1 MHPMKTLPLTL
12 SALALAAACTT
23 AQAETLTVFAAGTL
37 GKTFTTLARGF
48 EKLHPG
54 VTVQPQFGGSVKMVK
69 QVTVLHQPAD
79 VVAVADYSVIPKYMF
94 SSERRAAP
102 SSLDPQGGQAAH
114 SAAQGAV
121 DRDEGGKPTADWS
134 IGFLGNAITFIYTPK
149 SKGAKEIN
157 ADNWWKI
164 LSEPGVQIGRSNP
177 NTDPSGYQ
185 TLQML
190 DLASRY
196 YKQPDLEAKVL
207 ANSPDTNMR
216 DTETDLISALEL
228 GQIDYLAIYHSD
240 AVQHH
245 MKSLDLPP
253 QINLSDPKFDTDYA
267 KATAKT
273 KNGELTGR
281 PIIYAVTIPTDAPHP
296 KLAQEFIA
304 YVLGPAG
311 QKVIAANGFI
321 PLKQPYAMHRD
332 KVPPALRKLTVA
344 WPR

>member
-94 SSERRAAP
+94 K
-102 SSLDPQGGQAAH
+102 G
-114 SAAQGAV
+114 
-121 DRDEGGKPTADWS
+121 DEGNKPTADWS

-190 DLASRY
+190 DLAGRY

-207 ANSPDTNMR
+207 ANSPESNMR
-216 DTETDLISALEL
+216 DTETDLISALQL
-228 GQIDYLAIYHSD
+228 GQIDYLAIYRSD

-245 MKSLDLPP
+245 MESIDLPP
-253 QINLSDPKFDTDYA
+253 QINLSDPRYDADYA
-267 KATAKT
+267 KVSAKT
-273 KNGELTGR
+273 KNGELSGR
-281 PIIYAVTIPTDAPHP
+281 PIIYAVTIPTTAPHP

-304 YVLGPAG
+304 YLLGPAG

-321 PLKQPYAMHRD
+321 PLKQPYAMNRD
-332 KVPPALRKLTVA
+332 KVPADLRKLTVA
-344 WPR
+344 WPK

>member
-1 MHPMKTLPLTL
+1 MKTLPLTL

-79 VVAVADYSVIPKYMF
+79 IVAVADYSVIPKYMF
-94 SSERRAAP
+94 K
-102 SSLDPQGGQAAH
+102 G
-114 SAAQGAV
+114 
-121 DRDEGGKPTADWS
+121 DEGNKPTADWS

-190 DLASRY
+190 DLAGRY

-207 ANSPDTNMR
+207 ANSPESNMR
-216 DTETDLISALEL
+216 DTETDLISALQL
-228 GQIDYLAIYHSD
+228 GQIDYLAIYRSD

-245 MKSLDLPP
+245 MESIDLPP
-253 QINLSDPKFDTDYA
+253 QINLSDPKFDADYA
-267 KATAKT
+267 KASAKT
-273 KNGELTGR
+273 KNGELSGR
-281 PIIYAVTIPTDAPHP
+281 PIIYAVTIPTTAPHP

-304 YVLGPAG
+304 YLLGPAG
-311 QKVIAANGFI
+311 QNVIAANGFI
-321 PLKQPYAMHRD
+321 PLKQPYAMNRD
-332 KVPPALRKLTVA
+332 KVPADLRKLTVA

>member
-1 MHPMKTLPLTL
+1 MPPMKSFPLTL

-94 SSERRAAP
+94 K
-102 SSLDPQGGQAAH
+102 G
-114 SAAQGAV
+114 
-121 DRDEGGKPTADWS
+121 DESGKPTADWS

-196 YKQPDLEAKVL
+196 YKQPDLESRVL

-253 QINLSDPKFDTDYA
+253 QINLSDPKFDADYA

-344 WPR
+344 WPE

>member
-79 VVAVADYSVIPKYMF
+79 IVAVADYSVIPKYMF
-94 SSERRAAP
+94 K
-102 SSLDPQGGQAAH
+102 G
-114 SAAQGAV
+114 
-121 DRDEGGKPTADWS
+121 DEGNKPTADWS

-190 DLASRY
+190 DLAGRY

-207 ANSPDTNMR
+207 ANSPESNMR
-216 DTETDLISALEL
+216 DTETDLISALQL
-228 GQIDYLAIYHSD
+228 GQIDYLAIYRSD

-245 MKSLDLPP
+245 MESIDLPP
-253 QINLSDPKFDTDYA
+253 QINLSDPKYDADYA
-267 KATAKT
+267 KASAKT
-273 KNGELTGR
+273 KNGELSGR
-281 PIIYAVTIPTDAPHP
+281 PIIYAVTIPTTAPHP

-304 YVLGPAG
+304 YLLGPAG

-321 PLKQPYAMHRD
+321 PLKQPYAMNRD
-332 KVPPALRKLTVA
+332 KVPADLRKLTVP

>member
-69 QVTVLHQPAD
+69 QVTVLHQSAD

-94 SSERRAAP
+94 K
-102 SSLDPQGGQAAH
+102 G
-114 SAAQGAV
+114 
-121 DRDEGGKPTADWS
+121 DEGNKPTADWS

-190 DLASRY
+190 DLAGRY

-207 ANSPDTNMR
+207 ANSPESNMR
-216 DTETDLISALEL
+216 DTETDLISALQL
-228 GQIDYLAIYHSD
+228 GQIDYLAIYRSD

-245 MKSLDLPP
+245 MESIDLPP
-253 QINLSDPKFDTDYA
+253 QINLSDPRYDADYA
-267 KATAKT
+267 KASAKT
-273 KNGELTGR
+273 KNGELSGR
-281 PIIYAVTIPTDAPHP
+281 PIIYAVTIPTTAPHP

-304 YVLGPAG
+304 YLLGPAG

-321 PLKQPYAMHRD
+321 PLKQPYAMNRD
-332 KVPPALRKLTVA
+332 KVPADLRKLTVA

>member
-94 SSERRAAP
+94 K
-102 SSLDPQGGQAAH
+102 G
-114 SAAQGAV
+114 
-121 DRDEGGKPTADWS
+121 DEGNKPTADWS

-190 DLASRY
+190 DLAGRY

-207 ANSPDTNMR
+207 ANSPESNMR
-216 DTETDLISALEL
+216 DTETDLISALQL
-228 GQIDYLAIYHSD
+228 GQIDYLAIYRSD

-245 MKSLDLPP
+245 MESIDLPP
-253 QINLSDPKFDTDYA
+253 QINLSDPRYDADYA
-267 KATAKT
+267 KASAKT
-273 KNGELTGR
+273 KNGELSGR
-281 PIIYAVTIPTDAPHP
+281 PIIYAVTIPTTAPHP

-304 YVLGPAG
+304 YLLGPEG

-321 PLKQPYAMHRD
+321 PLKQPYAMNRD
-332 KVPPALRKLTVA
+332 KVPADLRKLTVP

>member
-37 GKTFTTLARGF
+37 GKSFTTLARGF

-94 SSERRAAP
+94 K
-102 SSLDPQGGQAAH
+102 G
-114 SAAQGAV
+114 
-121 DRDEGGKPTADWS
+121 DEGNKPTADWS

-190 DLASRY
+190 DLAGRY

-207 ANSPDTNMR
+207 ANSPESNMR
-216 DTETDLISALEL
+216 DTETDLISALQL
-228 GQIDYLAIYHSD
+228 GQIDYLAIYRSD

-245 MKSLDLPP
+245 MESIDLPP
-253 QINLSDPKFDTDYA
+253 QINLSDPKFDADYA
-267 KATAKT
+267 KASAKT
-273 KNGELTGR
+273 KNGELSGR
-281 PIIYAVTIPTDAPHP
+281 PIIYAVTIPTTAPHP

-304 YVLGPAG
+304 YLLGPAG

-321 PLKQPYAMHRD
+321 PLKQPYAMNRD
-332 KVPPALRKLTVA
+332 KVPADLRKLTVA

>member
-94 SSERRAAP
+94 K
-102 SSLDPQGGQAAH
+102 G
-114 SAAQGAV
+114 
-121 DRDEGGKPTADWS
+121 DEGNKPTADWS

-190 DLASRY
+190 DLAGRY

-207 ANSPDTNMR
+207 ANSPESNMR
-216 DTETDLISALEL
+216 DTETDLISALQL
-228 GQIDYLAIYHSD
+228 GQIDYLAIYRSD

-245 MKSLDLPP
+245 MESIDLPP
-253 QINLSDPKFDTDYA
+253 QINLSDPKFDADYA
-267 KATAKT
+267 KASAKT
-273 KNGELTGR
+273 KNGELSGR
-281 PIIYAVTIPTDAPHP
+281 PIIYAVTIPTTAPHP

-304 YVLGPAG
+304 YLLGPEG

-321 PLKQPYAMHRD
+321 PLKQPYAMNRD
-332 KVPPALRKLTVA
+332 KVPADLRKLTVP

>member
-94 SSERRAAP
+94 K
-102 SSLDPQGGQAAH
+102 G
-114 SAAQGAV
+114 
-121 DRDEGGKPTADWS
+121 DEGNKPTADWS

-164 LSEPGVQIGRSNP
+164 LSEPGVQIGSIWP
-177 NTDPSGYQ
+177 AAT
-185 TLQML
+185 T
-190 DLASRY
+190 
-196 YKQPDLEAKVL
+196 
-207 ANSPDTNMR
+207 NSPTLKPR
-216 DTETDLISALEL
+216 CWPTRPR
-228 GQIDYLAIYHSD
+228 AIC
-240 AVQHH
+240 AI
-245 MKSLDLPP
+245 P
-253 QINLSDPKFDTDYA
+253 
-267 KATAKT
+267 
-273 KNGELTGR
+273 R
-281 PIIYAVTIPTDAPHP
+281 PI
-296 KLAQEFIA
+296 
-304 YVLGPAG
+304 
-311 QKVIAANGFI
+311 
-321 PLKQPYAMHRD
+321 
-332 KVPPALRKLTVA
+332 
-344 WPR
+344 

>member
-94 SSERRAAP
+94 K
-102 SSLDPQGGQAAH
+102 G
-114 SAAQGAV
+114 
-121 DRDEGGKPTADWS
+121 DEGNKPTADWS

-190 DLASRY
+190 DLAGRY

-207 ANSPDTNMR
+207 ANSPESNMR
-216 DTETDLISALEL
+216 DTETDLISALQL
-228 GQIDYLAIYHSD
+228 GQIDYLAIYRSD

-245 MKSLDLPP
+245 MESIDLPP
-253 QINLSDPKFDTDYA
+253 QINLSDPKYDADYA
-267 KATAKT
+267 KASAKT
-273 KNGELTGR
+273 KNGELSGR
-281 PIIYAVTIPTDAPHP
+281 PIIYAVTIPTTAPHP

-304 YVLGPAG
+304 YLLGPAE

-321 PLKQPYAMHRD
+321 PLKQPYAMNRD
-332 KVPPALRKLTVA
+332 KVPADLRKLTVA
-344 WPR
+344 WPK

>member
-94 SSERRAAP
+94 K
-102 SSLDPQGGQAAH
+102 G
-114 SAAQGAV
+114 
-121 DRDEGGKPTADWS
+121 DEGNKPTADWS

-190 DLASRY
+190 DLAGRY

-207 ANSPDTNMR
+207 ANSPESNMR
-216 DTETDLISALEL
+216 DTETDLISALQL
-228 GQIDYLAIYHSD
+228 GQIDYLAIYRSD

-245 MKSLDLPP
+245 MESIDLPP
-253 QINLSDPKFDTDYA
+253 QINLSDPKFDADYA
-267 KATAKT
+267 KASAKT
-273 KNGELTGR
+273 KNGELSGR
-281 PIIYAVTIPTDAPHP
+281 PIIYAVTIPTTAPHP

-304 YVLGPAG
+304 YLLGPAG

-321 PLKQPYAMHRD
+321 PLKQPYAMNRD
-332 KVPPALRKLTVA
+332 KVPADLRKLTVP

>member
-1 MHPMKTLPLTL
+1 MHTLKKSTLTM
-12 SALALAAACTT
+12 SALALAAACASTS

-79 VVAVADYSVIPKYMF
+79 VVAVADYSVISKYM
-94 SSERRAAP
+94 
-102 SSLDPQGGQAAH
+102 LKG
-114 SAAQGAV
+114 
-121 DRDEGGKPTADWS
+121 DEGGKPTADWS

-157 ADNWWKI
+157 ANNWWKI

-177 NTDPSGYQ
+177 DTDPSGYQ

-196 YKQPDLEAKVL
+196 YKQPRLEAKVL
-207 ANSPDTNMR
+207 ANSPLSNMR
-216 DTETDLISALEL
+216 DTETDLISALQL
-228 GQIDYLAIYHSD
+228 GQIDYLAIYRSD

-245 MKSLDLPP
+245 MKSINLPP
-253 QINLSDPKFDTDYA
+253 QINLSDPKFDADYA

-273 KNGELTGR
+273 KNGELAGR
-281 PIIYAVTIPTDAPHP
+281 PILYAVTIPTTAPHP

-304 YVLGPAG
+304 YLLGPEG

-332 KVPPALRKLTVA
+332 KVPSELRKMTVN
-344 WPR
+344 WPQ

>member
-1 MHPMKTLPLTL
+1 MKTLPLTL

-37 GKTFTTLARGF
+37 GKSFTTLARGF

-94 SSERRAAP
+94 K
-102 SSLDPQGGQAAH
+102 G
-114 SAAQGAV
+114 
-121 DRDEGGKPTADWS
+121 DEGNKPTADWS

-190 DLASRY
+190 DLAGRY

-207 ANSPDTNMR
+207 ANSPESNMR
-216 DTETDLISALEL
+216 DTETDLISALQL
-228 GQIDYLAIYHSD
+228 GQIDYLAIYRSD

-245 MKSLDLPP
+245 MESIDLPP
-253 QINLSDPKFDTDYA
+253 QINLSDPKFDADYA
-267 KATAKT
+267 KASAKT
-273 KNGELTGR
+273 KNGELSGR
-281 PIIYAVTIPTDAPHP
+281 PIIYAVTIPTTAPHP

-304 YVLGPAG
+304 YLLGPAG

-321 PLKQPYAMHRD
+321 PLKQPYAMNRD
-332 KVPPALRKLTVA
+332 KVPADLRKLTVA

>member
-94 SSERRAAP
+94 K
-102 SSLDPQGGQAAH
+102 G
-114 SAAQGAV
+114 
-121 DRDEGGKPTADWS
+121 DEGNKPTADWS

-190 DLASRY
+190 DLAGRY

-207 ANSPDTNMR
+207 ANSPESNMR
-216 DTETDLISALEL
+216 DTETDLISALQL
-228 GQIDYLAIYHSD
+228 GQIDYLAIYRSD

-245 MKSLDLPP
+245 MESIDLPP
-253 QINLSDPKFDTDYA
+253 QINLSDPKYDADYA
-267 KATAKT
+267 KASAKT
-273 KNGELTGR
+273 KNGELSGR
-281 PIIYAVTIPTDAPHP
+281 PIIYAVTIPTTAPHP

-304 YVLGPAG
+304 YLLGPAG
-311 QKVIAANGFI
+311 QNVIAANGFI
-321 PLKQPYAMHRD
+321 PLKQPYAMNRD
-332 KVPPALRKLTVA
+332 KVPADLRKLTVA

>member
-79 VVAVADYSVIPKYMF
+79 IVAVADYSVIPKYMF
-94 SSERRAAP
+94 K
-102 SSLDPQGGQAAH
+102 G
-114 SAAQGAV
+114 
-121 DRDEGGKPTADWS
+121 DEGNKPTADWS

-190 DLASRY
+190 DLAGRY

-207 ANSPDTNMR
+207 ANSPESNMR
-216 DTETDLISALEL
+216 DTETDLISALQL
-228 GQIDYLAIYHSD
+228 GQIDYLAIYRSD

-245 MKSLDLPP
+245 MESIDLPP
-253 QINLSDPKFDTDYA
+253 QINLSDPKFDADYA
-267 KATAKT
+267 KASAKT
-273 KNGELTGR
+273 KNGELSGR
-281 PIIYAVTIPTDAPHP
+281 PIIYAVTIPTTAPHP

-304 YVLGPAG
+304 YLLGPAG
-311 QKVIAANGFI
+311 QNVIAANGFI
-321 PLKQPYAMHRD
+321 PLKQPYAMNRD
-332 KVPPALRKLTVA
+332 KVPADLRKLTVA

>member
-1 MHPMKTLPLTL
+1 MPALKKTATVLA
-12 SALALAAACTT
+12 ALALTAASASTA

-69 QVTVLHQPAD
+69 QVTVLHQQAD

-94 SSERRAAP
+94 T
-102 SSLDPQGGQAAH
+102 GQ
-114 SAAQGAV
+114 
-121 DRDEGGKPTADWS
+121 EGGKPTADWF

-149 SKGAKEIN
+149 SKGAKDIH
-157 ADNWWKI
+157 ADNWWKV
-164 LSEPGVQIGRSNP
+164 LSQPGVQIGRSNP

-196 YKQPDLEAKVL
+196 YKQPDLAEKIL
-207 ANSPDTNMR
+207 ANSPESNLR
-216 DTETDLISALEL
+216 DTETDLIAALQL
-228 GQIDYLAIYHSD
+228 GQIDYLAIYRSD

-245 MKSLDLPP
+245 MESLDLPP
-253 QINLSDPKFDTDYA
+253 QINLSDPTYDADYD

-273 KNGELTGR
+273 KNGVLSGR
-281 PIIYAVTIPTDAPHP
+281 PIIYAVTIPHTARHP

-304 YVLGPAG
+304 YLLGPEG

-321 PLKQPYAMHRD
+321 ALKQPYAMHRD
-332 KVPPALRKLTVA
+332 KVPASLRGLTVA
-344 WPR
+344 WPQ

>member
-1 MHPMKTLPLTL
+1 MHPPSFAPGKRHPHVP
-12 SALALAAACTT
+12 SRDAVGHRPGGALARVLCALAIGTCGATAAR
-23 AQAETLTVFAAGTL
+23 AETLTVFAAGTL

-48 EKLHPG
+48 EKAHPG

-94 SSERRAAP
+94 K
-102 SSLDPQGGQAAH
+102 G
-114 SAAQGAV
+114 
-121 DRDEGGKPTADWS
+121 DEGHQPTANWS

-157 ADNWWKI
+157 AANWWHV

-177 NTDPSGYQ
+177 DTDPSGYQ

-190 DLASRY
+190 ALARLY
-196 YKQPDLEAKVL
+196 YKQPDLETKVL
-207 ANSPDTNMR
+207 ANAPKTNIR

-228 GQIDYLAIYHSD
+228 GQIDYLAIYRSD

-245 MKSLDLPP
+245 MRSLDLPA
-253 QINLSDPKFDTDYA
+253 QINLSDPRFAADYA
-267 KATAKT
+267 KAEARTT
-273 KNGELTGR
+273 NGVLPGK
-281 PIIYAVTIPTDAPHP
+281 PIVYALTIPTNAPHAE
-296 KLAQEFIA
+296 LAREFAA

-311 QKVIAANGFI
+311 QKVIADNGFI
-321 PLKQPYAMHRD
+321 PMKQPYAMNRD
-332 KVPPALRKLTVA
+332 NVPPGLRELTTA
-344 WPR
+344 WPQ

>member
-94 SSERRAAP
+94 K
-102 SSLDPQGGQAAH
+102 G
-114 SAAQGAV
+114 
-121 DRDEGGKPTADWS
+121 DEGNKPTADWS

-190 DLASRY
+190 DLAGRY

-207 ANSPDTNMR
+207 ANSPESNMR
-216 DTETDLISALEL
+216 DTETDLISALQL
-228 GQIDYLAIYHSD
+228 GQIDYLAIYRSD

-245 MKSLDLPP
+245 MESIDLPP
-253 QINLSDPKFDTDYA
+253 QINLSDPRYDADYA
-267 KATAKT
+267 KVSAKT
-273 KNGELTGR
+273 KNGELSGR
-281 PIIYAVTIPTDAPHP
+281 PIIYAVTIPTTAPHP

-304 YVLGPAG
+304 YLLGPAG

-321 PLKQPYAMHRD
+321 PLKQPYAMNRD
-332 KVPPALRKLTVA
+332 KVPADLRKLTVP

>member
-94 SSERRAAP
+94 K
-102 SSLDPQGGQAAH
+102 G
-114 SAAQGAV
+114 
-121 DRDEGGKPTADWS
+121 DEGNKPTADWS

-190 DLASRY
+190 DLAGRY

-207 ANSPDTNMR
+207 ANSPESNMR
-216 DTETDLISALEL
+216 DTETDLISALQL
-228 GQIDYLAIYHSD
+228 GQIDYLAIYRSD

-245 MKSLDLPP
+245 MESIDLPP
-253 QINLSDPKFDTDYA
+253 QINLSDPKFDADYA
-267 KATAKT
+267 KASAKT
-273 KNGELTGR
+273 KNGELSGR
-281 PIIYAVTIPTDAPHP
+281 PIIYAVTIPTTAPHP
-296 KLAQEFIA
+296 KLAKEFIA
-304 YVLGPAG
+304 YLLGPAG

-321 PLKQPYAMHRD
+321 PLKQAYAMNRD
-332 KVPPALRKLTVA
+332 KVPADLRKLTVA

>member
-94 SSERRAAP
+94 K
-102 SSLDPQGGQAAH
+102 G
-114 SAAQGAV
+114 
-121 DRDEGGKPTADWS
+121 DEGNKPTADWS

-190 DLASRY
+190 DLAGRY

-207 ANSPDTNMR
+207 ANSPESNMR
-216 DTETDLISALEL
+216 DTETDLISALQL
-228 GQIDYLAIYHSD
+228 GQIDYLAIYRSD

-245 MKSLDLPP
+245 MESIDLPP
-253 QINLSDPKFDTDYA
+253 QINLSDPKYDADYA
-267 KATAKT
+267 KASAKT
-273 KNGELTGR
+273 KNGELSGR
-281 PIIYAVTIPTDAPHP
+281 PIIYAVTIPTTAPHP

-304 YVLGPAG
+304 
-311 QKVIAANGFI
+311 
-321 PLKQPYAMHRD
+321 
-332 KVPPALRKLTVA
+332 
-344 WPR
+344 

>member
-94 SSERRAAP
+94 K
-102 SSLDPQGGQAAH
+102 G
-114 SAAQGAV
+114 
-121 DRDEGGKPTADWS
+121 DEGNKPTADWS

-177 NTDPSGYQ
+177 NTAPSGYQ

-190 DLASRY
+190 DLAGRY

-207 ANSPDTNMR
+207 ANSPESNMR
-216 DTETDLISALEL
+216 DTETDLISALQL
-228 GQIDYLAIYHSD
+228 GQIDYLAIYRSD

-245 MKSLDLPP
+245 MESIDLPP
-253 QINLSDPKFDTDYA
+253 QINLSDPKYDADYA
-267 KATAKT
+267 KASAKT
-273 KNGELTGR
+273 KNGELSGR
-281 PIIYAVTIPTDAPHP
+281 PIIYAVTIPTTAPHP

-304 YVLGPAG
+304 YLLGPAG

-321 PLKQPYAMHRD
+321 PLKQPYAMNRD
-332 KVPPALRKLTVA
+332 KVPADLRKLTVA

>member
-1 MHPMKTLPLTL
+1 MHSLKFARHTLTALVLT
-12 SALALAAACTT
+12 AACVGTA

-94 SSERRAAP
+94 K
-102 SSLDPQGGQAAH
+102 G
-114 SAAQGAV
+114 
-121 DRDEGGKPTADWS
+121 DEGGKPVADWS

-149 SKGAKEIN
+149 SRGAKDIN
-157 ADNWWKI
+157 ADNWWKV
-164 LSEPGVQIGRSNP
+164 LSAPGVQIGRSNP
-177 NTDPSGYQ
+177 DTDPSGYQ

-190 DLASRY
+190 DLASKY

-207 ANSPDTNMR
+207 ANSPQSNMR

-228 GQIDYLAIYHSD
+228 GQIDYLAIYRSD

-245 MKSLDLPP
+245 MESLDLPP
-253 QINLSDPKFDTDYA
+253 QINLSDPKYDADYA
-267 KATAKT
+267 RATAQT
-273 KNGELTGR
+273 KNGTLTGR
-281 PIIYAVTIPTDAPHP
+281 PIIYALTIPNSAPHP

-304 YVLGPAG
+304 YVLGPEG

-332 KVPPALRKLTVA
+332 KVPADLRKLTVA
-344 WPR
+344 WPQ

>member
-1 MHPMKTLPLTL
+1 MHPMKTLPFTL

-54 VTVQPQFGGSVKMVK
+54 VNVQPQFGGSVKMVK
-69 QVTVLHQPAD
+69 QVTALHQPAD

-94 SSERRAAP
+94 K
-102 SSLDPQGGQAAH
+102 G
-114 SAAQGAV
+114 
-121 DRDEGGKPTADWS
+121 DEGNKPTADWS

-190 DLASRY
+190 DLAGRY

-207 ANSPDTNMR
+207 ANSPESNMR
-216 DTETDLISALEL
+216 DTETDLISALQL
-228 GQIDYLAIYHSD
+228 GQIDYLAIYRSD

-245 MKSLDLPP
+245 MESIDLPP
-253 QINLSDPKFDTDYA
+253 QINLSDPKFDADYA
-267 KATAKT
+267 KASAKT
-273 KNGELTGR
+273 KNGELSGR
-281 PIIYAVTIPTDAPHP
+281 PIIYAVTIPTTAPHP

-304 YVLGPAG
+304 YLLGPAG
-311 QKVIAANGFI
+311 QNVIAANGFI
-321 PLKQPYAMHRD
+321 PLKQPYAMNRD
-332 KVPPALRKLTVA
+332 KVPADLRKLTVA

>member
-1 MHPMKTLPLTL
+1 MPRFKSFSLAFG
-12 SALALAAACTT
+12 ALALAAACTT
-23 AQAETLTVFAAGTL
+23 AQAETLTVYAAGTL

-69 QVTVLHQPAD
+69 LVTVLHQPAD

-94 SSERRAAP
+94 K
-102 SSLDPQGGQAAH
+102 G
-114 SAAQGAV
+114 
-121 DRDEGGKPTADWS
+121 DEGGKPTADWS

-149 SKGAKEIN
+149 SKDAKEID
-157 ADNWWKI
+157 AGNWWKI

-177 NTDPSGYQ
+177 DTDPSGYQ

-190 DLASRY
+190 QLASRY
-196 YKQPDLEAKVL
+196 YKQPDLEARVL
-207 ANSPDTNMR
+207 ANSPDSNMR

-228 GQIDYLAIYHSD
+228 GQIDYLAIYRSD

-245 MKSLDLPP
+245 MKSLDLPA
-253 QINLSDPKFDTDYA
+253 QINLSDPKFDAEYA
-267 KATAKT
+267 KAVAKT

-281 PIIYAVTIPTDAPHP
+281 PIIYALTIPTNAPHP

-304 YVLGPAG
+304 YVLGPEG
-311 QKVIAANGFI
+311 QKVIADNGFI

-332 KVPPALRKLTVA
+332 KVPSALRKLTVA
-344 WPR
+344 WPQ

>member
-1 MHPMKTLPLTL
+1 MPLIKTLPLTL

-79 VVAVADYSVIPKYMF
+79 IVAVADYSVIPKYMF
-94 SSERRAAP
+94 K
-102 SSLDPQGGQAAH
+102 G
-114 SAAQGAV
+114 
-121 DRDEGGKPTADWS
+121 DEGNKPTADWS

-196 YKQPDLEAKVL
+196 YKQPDLEARVL
-207 ANSPDTNMR
+207 ANSPESNMR
-216 DTETDLISALEL
+216 DTETDLISALQL
-228 GQIDYLAIYHSD
+228 GQIDYLAIYRSD

-245 MKSLDLPP
+245 MESIDLPP
-253 QINLSDPKFDTDYA
+253 QINLSDPKYDADYA
-267 KATAKT
+267 KASAKT
-273 KNGELTGR
+273 KNGELSGR
-281 PIIYAVTIPTDAPHP
+281 PIIYAVTIPTTAPHP

-304 YVLGPAG
+304 YLLGPAG

-321 PLKQPYAMHRD
+321 PLKQPYAMNRD
-332 KVPPALRKLTVA
+332 KVPADLRKLTVA
-344 WPR
+344 RPK

>member
-94 SSERRAAP
+94 K
-102 SSLDPQGGQAAH
+102 G
-114 SAAQGAV
+114 
-121 DRDEGGKPTADWS
+121 DEGNKPTADWS

-190 DLASRY
+190 DLAGRY

-207 ANSPDTNMR
+207 ANSPESNMR
-216 DTETDLISALEL
+216 DTETDLISALQL
-228 GQIDYLAIYHSD
+228 GQIDYLAIYRSD

-245 MKSLDLPP
+245 MESIDLPP
-253 QINLSDPKFDTDYA
+253 QINLSDPKYDADYA
-267 KATAKT
+267 KVSAKT
-273 KNGELTGR
+273 KNGELSGR
-281 PIIYAVTIPTDAPHP
+281 PIIYAVTIPTTAPHP

-304 YVLGPAG
+304 YLLGPAG

-321 PLKQPYAMHRD
+321 PLKQPYAMNRD
-332 KVPPALRKLTVA
+332 KVPADLRKLTVA

>member
-1 MHPMKTLPLTL
+1 MHTLKKTAFAL
-12 SALALAAACTT
+12 SAITLATACTCSA

-37 GKTFTTLARGF
+37 GKSFTTLARGF

-94 SSERRAAP
+94 K
-102 SSLDPQGGQAAH
+102 G
-114 SAAQGAV
+114 
-121 DRDEGGKPTADWS
+121 DESNKPTADWS

-157 ADNWWKI
+157 PSNWWKV

-207 ANSPDTNMR
+207 ANSPESNMR
-216 DTETDLISALEL
+216 DTETDLISALQL
-228 GQIDYLAIYHSD
+228 GQIDYLAIYRSD

-245 MKSLDLPP
+245 MESIDLPQ
-253 QINLSDPKFDTDYA
+253 QINLSNPKYDADYA
-267 KATAKT
+267 KASAKT
-273 KNGELTGR
+273 KNGELAGR
-281 PIIYAVTIPTDAPHP
+281 PIIYAVTIPTASPHP

-304 YVLGPAG
+304 YLLGPAG

-321 PLKQPYAMHRD
+321 PLKHPYAMRRD
-332 KVPPALRKLTVA
+332 KVPADLRKLTVA
-344 WPR
+344 WPE